1 MAITS
6 SNIKIYSD
14 GLCTQLVKTVDGT
27 TEAVQNISVTGLS
40 EHSNY
45 WAKASATNT
54 DSLTGTSS
62 AYQFQTLWNEPVI
75 TVTSSNVTQT
85 SATLTF
91 TYTGNYPI
99 DTSNY
104 SDVHATFG
112 VDGQSGTDVQFGVLQ
127 NGTPEV
133 LNLTNLAPNTTYYAD
148 FAVDYYDGEVTDYI
162 TFTTATPSYCNCT
175 FDSNNVFIRSS
186 HNFSFSFN
194 LQNYPATQRIQY
206 WWGTDPNFST
216 NTGTKTQTN
225 HTTNQTY
232 IYNAT
237 TYLPTA
243 GNTLYQKVRV
253 TLADGA
259 VFEFTNSVV
268 CPVVNWD
275 VNSTYTT
282 SGNNLTF
289 TATTSN
295 PAQSNNV
302 YKVKDNWLMYKHTGG
317 NPIDTSKVAALRP
330 VTITLEPN
338 DYTVTHYTEDY
349 WGNVHQ
355 YVYPQFAVM
364 NPYIADIVSSGSTAT
379 FDLQFYPS
387 MTITFAALEWT
398 NGTDSGTQRV
408 NPADSSSWVIQ
419 NLPEGQYTV
428 TLSVSDGKNTYK
440 SSENI
445 FKIEKT

>member
-1 MAITS
+1 MAILS
-6 SNIKIYSD
+6 SNVKIYSD
-14 GLCTQLVKTVDGT
+14 SACTQLVKTVNGT
-27 TEAVQNISVTGLS
+27 TDAVQNITVTGLS
-40 EHSNY
+40 EHTNY
-45 WAKASATNT
+45 WAKAEATNT
-54 DSLTGTSS
+54 DSLTETSA
-62 AYQFQTLWNEPVI
+62 AYPLQTLWNEPVI

-133 LNLTNLAPNTTYYAD
+133 LNLTNLTPNTTYYAD

-175 FDSNNVFIRSS
+175 FNSNNVFIKTQ
-186 HNFSFSFN
+186 HTFSFAFN
-194 LQNYPATQRIQY
+194 IQCSPNTTRIQT
-206 WWGTDPNFST
+206 WGGTDPNFVN
-216 NTGTKTQTN
+216 NTGTRTQTN
-225 HTTNQTY
+225 RVTNQSFAQMW
-232 IYNAT
+232 NNN
-237 TYLPTA
+237 LPSSGGTF
-243 GNTLYQKVRV
+243 YQKIQI
-253 TLADGA
+253 TLANGA
-259 VFEFTNSVV
+259 VYTFTNSVAA
-268 CPVVNWD
+268 PVVNWD

-282 SGNNLTF
+282 NGNDLTF

-317 NPIDTSKVAALRP
+317 NPIDTSKVAALGP

-355 YVYPQFAVM
+355 YVYPQFSVM
-364 NPYIADIVSSGSTAT
+364 NPYIADIVSSGSKAT

-419 NLPEGQYTV
+419 NLPDGQYTV
-428 TLSVSDGKNTYK
+428 ILSVSDGKNTYK

-445 FKIEKT
+445 FKIETT